1 MNSDLFFFGVDA
13 IVKYVLEGHDRG
25 VNLEVIAKEAQSP
38 QQVPASVPLSS
49 TFARFECST
58 VFSCQ
63 SLYRKCPI
71 KLHPIVINV

>member
-49 TFARFECST
+49 TFGSN
-58 VFSCQ
+58 S
-63 SLYRKCPI
+63 
-71 KLHPIVINV
+71 N